1 MLLEDLNLA
10 FIIIPFIIGGVFY
23 TKIARHKIGHPLRDS
38 IQNLQIMLLVSG
50 AMFLVM
56 YLLLPSTPSLSTFG
70 YPETVEDIN
79 SQEKILEILQGQNKT
94 IVRTTETVQWMLFI
108 LAFWILAAVV
118 PVLKAV
124 KDMIDLNLEPKHNEK
139 ESI

>member
-1 MLLEDLNLA
+1 MLLENLNLA

-38 IQNLQIMLLVSG
+38 IQNLRIMLLVSG
-50 AMFLVM
+50 AMFVVM
-56 YLLLPSTPSLSTFG
+56 YILLPSTPSLSSFG

-79 SQEKILEILQGQNKT
+79 SQEKILKLLQGQNKA

-124 KDMIDLNLEPKHNEK
+124 KDKIDLNLEAKHNEK
-139 ESI
+139 ESV